1 MSVTESLP
9 AGSPVPAAGT
19 PVGPAVTLGSVAA
32 VAGLTYVGGA
42 PLDLQTPVL
51 GACLAEGADG
61 LTSLE
66 SGWLIATDGWP
77 LGAAHESAVRTFVRE
92 AAARQAAGVV
102 IRLGPLWQDVP
113 TVLLD
118 EAVHAGITVHS
129 LAQETTLSTFL
140 RQVNGSTGI
149 HDVAVLSTA
158 IGLQTELIGALS
170 APDMEAELVRR
181 IANSLAVTAIL
192 YDGRR
197 QALAA
202 QGDAPI
208 HLIGE
213 YLDMAHEGEVRRQ
226 VGRWTAS
233 IGALSSGDRATH
245 LVLAWPDGREVDS
258 GLLRST
264 RVAVQQLLRA
274 HARTLASARLQDQI
288 QRGQAMIE
296 ILDGVTEARLQ
307 RMRDGLVLL
316 HFPITGSFQVHVVAG
331 PPATSTESAPDPVL
345 TLVQEIADATAT
357 PALLGVYRGDYAVV
371 HGASDAFTIQLT
383 QRLGDS
389 VHGASS
395 AFHDLTAA
403 PSALRQAQMSLSTST
418 RTGEF
423 TPFHRVGF
431 IDFILG
437 SVPEVTLRDRASAVL
452 GDLASNETQLE
463 TLIEYLRCG
472 LDIQQTGRVMHL
484 HPNSIRYRL
493 SRVEDQ
499 LGRSINDPETITL
512 LYLTLHDS
520 ITRPARRRAG
530 R

>member
-9 AGSPVPAAGT
+9 AASPT
-19 PVGPAVTLGSVAA
+19 VTLGSIAA
-32 VAGLTYVGGA
+32 VAGLEYLGGA
-42 PLDLQTPVL
+42 PLDLRTPVT

-66 SGWLIATDGWP
+66 PGWLIATDGWP
-77 LGAAHESAVRTFVRE
+77 LGAAHEPALRTFVRD
-92 AAARQAAGVV
+92 AAARQAAGLV
-102 IRLGPLWQDVP
+102 IRLGPLWQEVP
-113 TVLLD
+113 EVLLD
-118 EAVHAGITVHS
+118 EALHAGIAVHS

-181 IANSLAVTAIL
+181 IADRLDVTAIL
-192 YDGRR
+192 YDDRR
-197 QALAA
+197 QVLAA
-202 QGDAPI
+202 QGAAPI

-213 YLDMAHEGEVRRQ
+213 YLGSSHEGELRRS
-226 VGRWTAS
+226 VGRWTVS
-233 IGALSSGDRATH
+233 IGSVSSGDRATQ
-245 LVLAWPDGREVDS
+245 LVLAWPEGRDVDS

-296 ILDGVTEARLQ
+296 ILEGVTDARLQ
-307 RMRDGLVLL
+307 RMRDALVLL
-316 HFPITGSFQVHVVAG
+316 HFPIEGSYQVHIVAG
-331 PPATSTESAPDPVL
+331 PRVATTESAPDPVL
-345 TLVQEIADATAT
+345 TLVQDIAESTST
-357 PALLGVYRGDYAVV
+357 PALLGVFRGDHTVLHA
-371 HGASDAFTIQLT
+371 ASDAFTIQLT
-383 QRLGDS
+383 QRLTEN

-395 AFHDLTAA
+395 AFHDLTSA
-403 PSALRQAQMSLSTST
+403 PAALRQAQMSLSTST

-437 SVPEVTLRDRASAVL
+437 SVPEVTLRDRATDVL
-452 GDLASNETQLE
+452 GELASNETQME
-463 TLIEYLRCG
+463 TLIEYLRNG

-493 SRVEDQ
+493 SRVEEQ

-520 ITRPARRRAG
+520 ITRPARRRTG
-530 R
+530 L

>member
-9 AGSPVPAAGT
+9 AAS
-19 PVGPAVTLGSVAA
+19 PAVTLGSVAA
-32 VAGLTYVGGA
+32 VAGLEYLGGA
-42 PLDLQTPVL
+42 PLDLRTPVT

-66 SGWLIATDGWP
+66 GGWLIATDGWP
-77 LGAAHESAVRTFVRE
+77 LGAAHEPALRTFVRD
-92 AAARQAAGVV
+92 AASRQAAGIV
-102 IRLGPLWQDVP
+102 IRLGPLWQEVP
-113 TVLLD
+113 DVLLD
-118 EAVHAGITVHS
+118 EAVHAGIAVHS

-181 IANSLAVTAIL
+181 IADRLEVTAIL
-192 YDGRR
+192 YDDRR
-197 QALAA
+197 QVLAA
-202 QGDAPI
+202 QGAAPV

-213 YLDMAHEGEVRRQ
+213 YLETSHEGELRRS
-226 VGRWTAS
+226 VGRWTVS
-233 IGALSSGDRATH
+233 IGSVSSGDRATH
-245 LVLAWPDGREVDS
+245 LVLAWPEGRDVDS

-296 ILDGVTEARLQ
+296 ILEGVTDARLQ
-307 RMRDGLVLL
+307 RMRDALVLL
-316 HFPITGSFQVHVVAG
+316 HFPIEGSFQAHVVAG
-331 PPATSTESAPDPVL
+331 PAVTTTESAPDPVL
-345 TLVQEIADATAT
+345 TLVQEIAEATST
-357 PALLGVYRGDYAVV
+357 PALLGVFRGDHTVL
-371 HGASDAFTIQLT
+371 HTASDAFTIQVT
-383 QRLGDS
+383 QRLSDH

-403 PSALRQAQMSLSTST
+403 PAALRQAQMSLSTST

-437 SVPEVTLRDRASAVL
+437 SVPEVTLRDRAADVL
-452 GDLASNETQLE
+452 GEISSNETQLE
-463 TLIEYLRCG
+463 TLIEYLRNG

-493 SRVEDQ
+493 SRVEEQ

-512 LYLTLHDS
+512 LFLTLHDS
-520 ITRPARRRAG
+520 ITRPARRRSG
-530 R
+530 L